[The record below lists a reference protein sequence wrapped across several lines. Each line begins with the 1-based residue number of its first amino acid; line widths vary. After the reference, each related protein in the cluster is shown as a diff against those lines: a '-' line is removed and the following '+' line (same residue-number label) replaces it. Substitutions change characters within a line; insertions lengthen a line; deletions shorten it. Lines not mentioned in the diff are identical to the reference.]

1 MAPPLNILISGSG
14 IAGGVL
20 TWWLLR
26 AYPEAK
32 ITIVERAPSLRLT
45 GQSVDIRSSAVDI
58 IKKMSLEETIRNH
71 GTNETGWQF
80 VDREGKEI
88 ATLQATGDT
97 DAQSATSEYEIF
109 RGELAKIFLT
119 PVLDKV
125 DLAFNE
131 FVDRYE
137 EDDNGVHVTF
147 AHGKVSEHYDLLV
160 AADGLGSRIRSR
172 MLNASSR
179 DQINDLGIHVAYFT
193 ISRDLLNGNKNA
205 QWYNAPGGR
214 VVFLRPDANPK
225 GSTRANLIHVTTPQD
240 LEGKKRLNDATKDYE
255 QYKKILQ
262 HDFKDAGWLSDEVL
276 DGLNKADD
284 FYANIFA
291 QVRSPTLRSSGGRVV
306 LLGDAGYATPGFGTS
321 LAIIGGYVLAGE
333 LLSSSGNVKVAVQ
346 QYEELMLPF
355 VKRSQGP
362 ANTSA
367 PQLLNPQTA
376 RGIWIRDRILSFVV
390 NSGLATLATKAAA
403 ALGVTTDKKL
413 EMPEYPWPSP
423 SGR

>member
-1 MAPPLNILISGSG
+1 MASPLHILISGSG

-26 AYPEAK
+26 AYPGVK

-58 IKKMSLEETIRNH
+58 IKKMSLEETIRHH
-71 GTNETGWQF
+71 GTNEKGWQF

-97 DAQSATSEYEIF
+97 DVQTATSEYEIF

-125 DLAFNE
+125 DLVFNE
-131 FVDRYE
+131 SVESYE
-137 EDDNGVHVTF
+137 ENDNGVHVTF
-147 AHGKVSEHYDLLV
+147 AHGKTAERYDLLV
-160 AADGLGSRIRSR
+160 AADGLGSHIRSQ
-172 MLNASSR
+172 MLNAPSR

-193 ISRDLLNGNKNA
+193 ISTDLLNGSQNA

-214 VVFLRPDANPK
+214 VVFLRPDPNPL
-225 GSTRANLIHVTTPQD
+225 GRTRANLIHVTTPQD
-240 LEGKKRLNDATKDYE
+240 VEGKKRLNDATRDYE

-262 HDFKDAGWLSDEVL
+262 HDFRGAGWLSDEVL
-276 DGLNKADD
+276 DGMDGADD

-291 QVRSPTLRSSGGRVV
+291 QVRSPSLRSSGGRVV

-346 QYEELMLPF
+346 KYEELMLPF
-355 VKRSQGP
+355 VKRNQGS
-362 ANTSA
+362 ANNSA

-376 RGIWIRDRILSFVV
+376 RGIWIRDKVLRLVV

-413 EMPEYPWPSP
+413 DMPDYPWPSP
-423 SGR
+423 TER